1 MGSSSH
7 LPPYSSQ
14 PDPYPQSSLAQQ
26 ARCLIPTKRL
36 PAGGCSGGVGG
47 ETKAGRRCG
56 SWGPP
61 HRGPL
66 TWSLARRGTRPRQTA
81 SCLLPAASS
90 SSSLFYQPHRPQG
103 LTERQKRGRR
113 KRPRRGGWWA
123 NEHNEE
129 TDTDYPDPPPPSSI
143 HLWVRISL
151 FPMGRLLPSPPLPCV
166 TPLFPPSSLS
176 SYSQASPHALC
187 GQSRPYWPFKHYC
200 FLKRVSNMRFIV

>member
-56 SWGPP
+56 SWGAP

-103 LTERQKRGRR
+103 LTERQKGGGERDREGEGGGQMNTM
-113 KRPRRGGWWA
+113 KRLTR
-123 NEHNEE
+123 
-129 TDTDYPDPPPPSSI
+129 TT
-143 HLWVRISL
+143 L
-151 FPMGRLLPSPPLPCV
+151 
-166 TPLFPPSSLS
+166 TPLLHPPFIFGCGSL
-176 SYSQASPHALC
+176 YSLWAGCCPLLLSP
-187 GQSRPYWPFKHYC
+187 
-200 FLKRVSNMRFIV
+200 V